1 MPMCECPAWRPCR
14 SVRALFSPLQAA
26 HQVRLEVRRRQN
38 QGIWSAALN
47 YSAGVNPSPDLSCAA
62 FVARYKTAN
71 TRTMHTYHLTRYLE
85 WLEELG
91 VPVTAA
97 TTADIM
103 NYLDTQRPGRKE
115 GTVTAIL
122 KSIRA
127 YYKWITDQGAI
138 SHNPAARIPTTTPRT
153 QPPMH
158 VRPED
163 VRKMLDA
170 TVNERD
176 WAFIAI
182 LTFGSLRVNE
192 LCNCDISDLEFEHG
206 RYILHFKPLGN
217 ERRRPTFVILTDDVA
232 AVLISQLDGRQHGPL
247 FLGHQTRERLNR
259 RAVFTLVRGT
269 ARRAGLTYPVSPQ
282 MLTHSLPAVA
292 LQRGYSYRGVARA
305 MGVPDRRHS
314 ERWLGVASDPT
325 EDNASVRLARF
336 VLTPPDTPESMLM
349 HAEALIL
356 ETDLSEPFAVMA
368 TGAIVERHLRLLGVA
383 HGIPAKEDSSKGSI
397 TYYVGELQRQGVVNV
412 SDARQLRALGDSRND
427 AAHGWFERIEPGT
440 AIRVLREARSLIA
453 RNPLP

>member
-1 MPMCECPAWRPCR
+1 
-14 SVRALFSPLQAA
+14 
-26 HQVRLEVRRRQN
+26 
-38 QGIWSAALN
+38 
-47 YSAGVNPSPDLSCAA
+47 
-62 FVARYKTAN
+62 
-71 TRTMHTYHLTRYLE
+71 MHTYYVNRYLE
-85 WLEELG
+85 WLDGLG
-91 VPVTAA
+91 VSVTAA

-103 NYLDTQRPGRKE
+103 TYLDTQRPGRKE

-127 YYKWITDQGAI
+127 YYKWMADQGAI
-138 SHNPAARIPTTTPRT
+138 SHNPAARIPTTSPRT
-153 QPPMH
+153 LPPLH

-163 VRKMLDA
+163 IRKMLDA
-170 TVNERD
+170 ALSERD

-182 LTFGSLRVNE
+182 LAFGALRVNE
-192 LCNCDISDLEFEHG
+192 LCNCDISDLEFENG

-217 ERRRPTFVILTDDVA
+217 DRRRPTFVILTDEVA
-232 AVLISQLDGRQHGPL
+232 AVVISQLDGRHHGPL
-247 FLGHQTRERLNR
+247 FLGHQTRDRLGR
-259 RAVFTLVRGT
+259 RAVSTMVRST
-269 ARRAGLTYPVSPQ
+269 ARRAGLTYPVSAQ

-314 ERWLGVASDPT
+314 ERWLGVATDPS

-336 VLTPPDTPESMLM
+336 VLTPPETPEAMLM
-349 HAEALIL
+349 HAEALVL

-383 HGIPAKEDSSKGSI
+383 HGIPPKEDSSKGSI
-397 TYYVGELQRQGVVNV
+397 TYYVGELQRQGVVNIA
-412 SDARQLRALGDSRND
+412 DARQLRALGDSRND
-427 AAHGWFERIEPGT
+427 AAHGWFERIESGT